1 MKNKKML
8 FIFSLSIIAI
18 ILIVAFSY
26 AYLMYTTKQD
36 EFNNFVAA
44 CYNVTYS
51 ENTEGISLES
61 RVPMSDSDG
70 LKTDPYVLSIKNN
83 CSQTLPYTVNL
94 NILSGSTTSDSAIK
108 IAVNDEVT
116 LLTSNPVS
124 SSTVDNALRAY
135 NVGSGIIE
143 AGKTVNISFKS
154 WMDSNVRNNQQENT
168 IFKNKITVEFNQEY
182 LANKIL
188 FDNNLDTLYDKPSTA
203 TNGLFV
209 GTGNDNK
216 ETYYFKGEP
225 NNYLKIG
232 DLNFRIIRINE
243 DRTVRVT
250 LDEPVTVN
258 DSTKATFN
266 NTGSSIYN
274 ASSTYAYDASSF
286 LNKWYE
292 DNKSKLANYI
302 ALESDF
308 CNDTSNKVTSTTTN
322 FLCNVTPLKLNVGLM
337 TFNEF
342 YLSGAGNGFLYKEK
356 IEWTMTPATASQVYF
371 VTTGVSSRYSQRSAA
386 DLTPMVYPVIN
397 LKASLKTTGSGTAD
411 DPYVVYY

>member
-83 CSQTLPYTVNL
+83 CSQTLTYTVNL

-135 NVGSGIIE
+135 NVSSGIIE

-168 IFKNKITVEFNQEY
+168 IFKNKITVEFNQ
-182 LANKIL
+182 
-188 FDNNLDTLYDKPSTA
+188 
-203 TNGLFV
+203 
-209 GTGNDNK
+209 
-216 ETYYFKGEP
+216 
-225 NNYLKIG
+225 
-232 DLNFRIIRINE
+232 
-243 DRTVRVT
+243 
-250 LDEPVTVN
+250 
-258 DSTKATFN
+258 
-266 NTGSSIYN
+266 
-274 ASSTYAYDASSF
+274 
-286 LNKWYE
+286 
-292 DNKSKLANYI
+292 
-302 ALESDF
+302 
-308 CNDTSNKVTSTTTN
+308 
-322 FLCNVTPLKLNVGLM
+322 
-337 TFNEF
+337 
-342 YLSGAGNGFLYKEK
+342 
-356 IEWTMTPATASQVYF
+356 
-371 VTTGVSSRYSQRSAA
+371 
-386 DLTPMVYPVIN
+386 
-397 LKASLKTTGSGTAD
+397 
-411 DPYVVYY
+411 